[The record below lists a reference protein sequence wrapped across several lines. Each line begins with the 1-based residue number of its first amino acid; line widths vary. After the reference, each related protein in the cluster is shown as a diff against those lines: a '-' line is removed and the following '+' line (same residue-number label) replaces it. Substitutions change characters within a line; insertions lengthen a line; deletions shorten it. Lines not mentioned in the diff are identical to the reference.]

1 MVSNELKP
9 KVLLCMLGDKV
20 SNLLVNLGEEE
31 LNDYESLK
39 QVVLKEKNLDKG
51 QVTEIKKFACFTCG
65 SDKHFKRDCPKNKE
79 VDNKRLNVNKVST
92 EGTELVDGTAA
103 ARVDLLGKVIPRR
116 AIEDK
121 LSKLVKTSISV
132 DGKLVHALVD
142 SGTEITVIK
151 KDLVPGISVEGAS
164 TIYLKGIFGP
174 AVRCPLVYVPIGLA
188 TGGQVNVVHQ
198 QVLCALAEDVLLP
211 PDVLDMLGGAQSEE
225 NSLAQSSQGLRVD
238 SGNVEKPRSHWVF
251 CQKKAQEH
259 IEGILKGI

>member
-1 MVSNELKP
+1 MVRLLTVKVPNKSDGWDNFFSSLEKAFASEMVSDKLKP

-31 LNDYESLK
+31 LKDYESLK
-39 QVVLKEKNLDKG
+39 QVVIKEKNFDKG

-92 EGTELVDGTAA
+92 EGTELVDGTVA
-103 ARVDLLGKVIPRR
+103 ARVDLLGKVIHRR

-121 LSKLVKTSISV
+121 LSKLVKTFISV
-132 DGKLVHALVD
+132 DGKLVHALLD

-151 KDLVPGISVEGAS
+151 KDLVPRISVEGVY

-174 AVRCPLVYVPIGLA
+174 AVKCPLVYVPIGLA

-198 QVLCALAEDVLLP
+198 QVLCALAEVLVEDVLLP
-211 PDVLDMLGGAQSEE
+211 PDVLDILGGSPE
-225 NSLAQSSQGLRVD
+225 
-238 SGNVEKPRSHWVF
+238 
-251 CQKKAQEH
+251 
-259 IEGILKGI
+259 

>member
-1 MVSNELKP
+1 M
-9 KVLLCMLGDKV
+9 
-20 SNLLVNLGEEE
+20 NLRE
-31 LNDYESLK
+31 LNGMIVK
-39 QVVLKEKNLDKG
+39 RQVLMVVGVNSHLGRKKSDNFSSRKNFDQG

-79 VDNKRLNVNKVST
+79 VDNKRLNENKVST
-92 EGTELVDGTAA
+92 EGTELVDGTVA

-132 DGKLVHALVD
+132 DGKLVHALLD

-174 AVRCPLVYVPIGLA
+174 AVKCPLV
-188 TGGQVNVVHQ
+188 
-198 QVLCALAEDVLLP
+198 
-211 PDVLDMLGGAQSEE
+211 
-225 NSLAQSSQGLRVD
+225 
-238 SGNVEKPRSHWVF
+238 
-251 CQKKAQEH
+251 
-259 IEGILKGI
+259 